1 MSESDMTM
9 RRFDVVTYEFIP
21 SDESLLET
29 DGFCVVDQI
38 SQIYGPL
45 NSKLTRDNFIAEVKR
60 TEQIE
65 NNISDWD
72 VEKEGVRVDT
82 LNRILKKHNIS
93 FYCFNI
99 LNKCFDKYKSTNRH
113 YPLLVYYAVNNHM
126 YWVSDPHKAR
136 QLAARN
142 KESNASIISDMFQ
155 SYVESDNIFT
165 NEEKDN
171 KPVFKD
177 IAIADLSKEEY
188 KNSIIFYPEVTH
200 LEDLL
205 TEIIDIHGYIPKKIK
220 YRGQHMTRI
229 IYNKHDSNI
238 ILSVD
243 ELYSSHKR
251 YDFQDVINICKNHN
265 IEWKINL

>member
-82 LNRILKKHNIS
+82 LNRILKN
-93 FYCFNI
+93 
-99 LNKCFDKYKSTNRH
+99 
-113 YPLLVYYAVNNHM
+113 
-126 YWVSDPHKAR
+126 
-136 QLAARN
+136 
-142 KESNASIISDMFQ
+142 
-155 SYVESDNIFT
+155 
-165 NEEKDN
+165 
-171 KPVFKD
+171 
-177 IAIADLSKEEY
+177 
-188 KNSIIFYPEVTH
+188 
-200 LEDLL
+200 
-205 TEIIDIHGYIPKKIK
+205 
-220 YRGQHMTRI
+220 I
-229 IYNKHDSNI
+229 IY
-238 ILSVD
+238 LSIV
-243 ELYSSHKR
+243 LI
-251 YDFQDVINICKNHN
+251 F
-265 IEWKINL
+265 